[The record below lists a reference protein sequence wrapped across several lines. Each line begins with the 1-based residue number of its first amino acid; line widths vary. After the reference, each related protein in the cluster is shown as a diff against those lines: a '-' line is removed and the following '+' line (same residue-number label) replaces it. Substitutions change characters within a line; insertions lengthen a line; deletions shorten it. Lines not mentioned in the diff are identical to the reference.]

1 MFQLII
7 SDTNRMYQS
16 LMADGG
22 GGRVAMDEDFF
33 ADKAWKAKQMN
44 IS

>member
-1 MFQLII
+1 
-7 SDTNRMYQS
+7 MYQS